1 MKTILSALGL
11 SLLIFTSCG
20 GQKKVEVDFIQDN
33 IDNAVAQNTIQT
45 DIIEKSGKILN
56 PRTINEDGS
65 ISYIPMEDWCSGFF
79 PGSIWLTYNLTG
91 DKKWL
96 PLAEKY
102 TEALDSVKYLKWHHD
117 VGFMIGCS
125 YLNGYRMADKKE
137 YKDVIIEAAKSL
149 STRFRPNAGVIQSWD
164 ADKGWQG
171 TRGWKCP
178 VIIDNMMNLE
188 LLFEATALSGDST
201 FYNIAVKHAD
211 TTMAHHFRPDNSCYH
226 VVDYDPETGEVRKRQ
241 TAQGYADESS
251 WARGQAWALYGYT
264 TCYRY
269 TKDKKYLDQAQK
281 VYNFIF
287 NNKNLPEDLVPY
299 WDYDAPNIP
308 NEPRDASAAACT
320 ASALYELDG
329 YLPGNHYKE
338 TADKI
343 MTYKLTVKT
352 IAKRHGL
359 YASFMPKPKYGMCGS
374 GMHINMSLFNKE
386 GQNIFVDE
394 NDKNGLSKEAYNFI
408 AGLMKHMRS
417 MTAIIN
423 PIVNS
428 YKRLVPGYEAPT
440 YIAWSATNRSPLIR
454 VPAARGLGTRVE
466 LRSPDCATNPY
477 LAIAVCL
484 AAGLDGIKNILERV
498 DSFQRDIY

>member
-20 GQKKVEVDFIQDN
+20 GQKKVEIDFIQDN

-45 DIIEKSGKILN
+45 DVIEKSGKILN
-56 PRTINEDGS
+56 PRTINADGS
-65 ISYIPMEDWCSGFF
+65 ISYIPIEDWCSGFF
-79 PGSIWLTYNLTG
+79 PGSMWLTYNLTG
-91 DKKWL
+91 DQKWL
-96 PLAEKY
+96 PLAAKY

-125 YLNGYRMADKKE
+125 YLNGYRLANKKE
-137 YKDVIIEAAKSL
+137 YKDVIVETAKSL

-164 ADKGWQG
+164 AYRGWQG

-188 LLFEATALSGDST
+188 LLFEATAFSGDST

-241 TAQGYADESS
+241 TAQGYADESA

-287 NNKNLPEDLVPY
+287 NNKNMPEDLIPY

-308 NEPRDASAAACT
+308 NEPRDASSASVI
-320 ASALYELDG
+320 ASALYEICT
-329 YLPGNHYKE
+329 YPVENPQSYKE
-338 TADKI
+338 YADKI
-343 MTYKLTVKT
+343 MESLATADYTAPLGENGRFLLMHSVGS
-352 IAKRHGL
+352 IPHNSEIDVPLNYADYYYLEALKR
-359 YASFMPKPKYGMCGS
+359 K
-374 GMHINMSLFNKE
+374 I
-386 GQNIFVDE
+386 D
-394 NDKNGLSKEAYNFI
+394 
-408 AGLMKHMRS
+408 
-417 MTAIIN
+417 
-423 PIVNS
+423 
-428 YKRLVPGYEAPT
+428 
-440 YIAWSATNRSPLIR
+440 
-454 VPAARGLGTRVE
+454 
-466 LRSPDCATNPY
+466 
-477 LAIAVCL
+477 
-484 AAGLDGIKNILERV
+484 LEK
-498 DSFQRDIY
+498 

>member
-11 SLLIFTSCG
+11 SLLILTSCG

-56 PRTINEDGS
+56 PRTINKDGS
-65 ISYIPMEDWCSGFF
+65 ISYIPIDDWCSGFF

-188 LLFEATALSGDST
+188 MLFWASEQTNNPK
-201 FYNIAVKHAD
+201 YREIAISHANK
-211 TTMAHHFRPDNSCYH
+211 TLKNHFRKDMTSYH
-226 VVDYDPETGEVRKRQ
+226 VVSYLADSGEVESKG
-241 TAQGYADESS
+241 TFQGYADSS
-251 WARGQAWALYGYT
+251 AWARGQAWGVYGYT
-264 TCYRY
+264 MCYRF
-269 TKDKKYLDQAQK
+269 TKQQNYLDAAHK
-281 VYNFIF
+281 IARFIIDHRPSE
-287 NNKNLPEDLVPY
+287 NDYVPY

-308 NEPRDASAAACT
+308 NEPRDASAAAVT
-320 ASALYELDG
+320 ASALLELSG
-329 YLPGNHYKE
+329 YG
-338 TADKI
+338 DKKQGEE
-343 MTYKLTVKT
+343 YF
-352 IAKRHGL
+352 R
-359 YASFMPKPKYGMCGS
+359 YAE
-374 GMHINMSLFNKE
+374 HILK
-386 GQNIFVDE
+386 Q
-394 NDKNGLSKEAYNFI
+394 LS
-408 AGLMKHMRS
+408 S
-417 MTAIIN
+417 
-423 PIVNS
+423 
-428 YKRLVPGYEAPT
+428 
-440 YIAWSATNRSPLIR
+440 
-454 VPAARGLGTRVE
+454 
-466 LRSPDCATNPY
+466 DDY
-477 LAIAVCL
+477 LAQEGENYGFVLLHSVGSFPHDSEIDTPLNYA
-484 AAGLDGIKNILERV
+484 DYYYLEALKRYK
-498 DSFQRDIY
+498 DLKEKSENPSY